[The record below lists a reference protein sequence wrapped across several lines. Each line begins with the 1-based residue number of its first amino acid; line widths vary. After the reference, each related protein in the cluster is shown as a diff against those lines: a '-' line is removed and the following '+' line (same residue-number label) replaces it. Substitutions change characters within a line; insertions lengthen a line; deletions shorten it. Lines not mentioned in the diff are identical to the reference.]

1 MKNGTGLSQ
10 FEWLIVAAGVA
21 LAVIV
26 LSALTQASVWLTNK
40 LIRGGGEPP
49 APAPGVRRAML
60 IALVAMAA
68 EFVLNYLIE
77 GLAGVRASGGEFKTP
92 DDLSRLAAYAVL
104 SLVAGFI
111 AWSCVLTFAL
121 PAPFIRAALVTF
133 VLHVLIVL
141 LTVAIAVPVAAAYV
155 MLGA

>member
-10 FEWLIVAAGVA
+10 FEWLIVAAGAA
-21 LAVIV
+21 LSVIA
-26 LSALTQASVWLTNK
+26 LSALTQASVWVANK
-40 LIRGGGEPP
+40 LIRSGGEPP
-49 APAPGVRRAML
+49 VPAPGVRRAML
-60 IALVAMAA
+60 IAFIAMAA

-77 GLAGVRASGGEFKTP
+77 GLAGVRANGGEFKMP
-92 DDLSRLAAYAVL
+92 DDLNRLAAYCLL

-121 PAPFIRAALVTF
+121 PTPFIRAALVTF

-141 LTVAIAVPVAAAYV
+141 LTVAIAVPVATAYV
-155 MLGA
+155 LLAT